1 MTFQNVTESRT
12 IENAENAMS
21 DISLE
26 EKTVQNGN
34 ASELDI
40 FGNQIPAPECQFCG
54 KSFPKN
60 ERPNKKYCD
69 NSCRANAYREAEG
82 RKTEQRKNARALSA
96 CDFAE
101 HNSDIVLKIAEWIKD
116 DISKGFRS
124 TFRYYWENFRRY
136 RWQIGQPV
144 QLNDHFEPTIKKL
157 ILNRFPELEA
167 VIRMRTK

>member
-1 MTFQNVTESRT
+1 MTLQNATGSPT
-12 IENAENAMS
+12 IENAENMQS
-21 DISLE
+21 DIPTAK
-26 EKTVQNGN
+26 KTVQNGFVC
-34 ASELDI
+34 ELDI
-40 FGNQIPAPECQFCG
+40 FWVEIAVPKCLFCG
-54 KSFPKN
+54 KTFPKN

-69 NSCRANAYREAEG
+69 NSCRANAYREAED

-101 HNSDIVLKIAEWIKD
+101 QNSDIVLKIAEWIKD
-116 DISKGFRS
+116 DLDNGFKS

-157 ILNRFPELEA
+157 ILNRFPELKA
-167 VIRMRTK
+167 VIRMRVK